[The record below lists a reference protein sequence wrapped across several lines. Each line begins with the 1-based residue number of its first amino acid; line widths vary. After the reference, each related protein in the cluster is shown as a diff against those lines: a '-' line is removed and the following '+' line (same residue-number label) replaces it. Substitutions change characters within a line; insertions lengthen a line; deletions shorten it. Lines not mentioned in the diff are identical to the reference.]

1 MRGIGA
7 GVRIFDLL
15 ERQPV
20 IDSSAGVPIDPA
32 RRGPIRFENV
42 TFQYPSRKEVTV
54 LKDLTLEIQP
64 GESVALVYA
73 SLCFECSL

>member
-15 ERQPV
+15 ERKPA
-20 IDSSAGVPIDPA
+20 IDPDAGVLVDSA

-42 TFQYPSRKEVTV
+42 MFQYPSRKEVTV
-54 LKDLTLEIQP
+54 LKDLNLEINT
-64 GESVALVYA
+64 GESVALVWVDRA
-73 SLCFECSL
+73 SQ

>member
-15 ERQPV
+15 ERKPL
-20 IDSSAGVPIDPA
+20 IDPDTGVPIDST

-42 TFQYPSRKEVTV
+42 MFQYPSRKEVTV
-54 LKDLTLEIQP
+54 LRDLDLEINP
-64 GESVALVYA
+64 GESVALV
-73 SLCFECSL
+73 

>member
-15 ERQPV
+15 ERKPA
-20 IDSSAGVPIDPA
+20 IDPEVGVPIDPA

-42 TFQYPSRKEVTV
+42 TFEYPSRKEVTV
-54 LKDLTLEIQP
+54 LKDLSLEINP
-64 GESVALVYA
+64 GESVALV
-73 SLCFECSL
+73 

>member
-15 ERQPV
+15 ERKPL
-20 IDSSAGVPIDPA
+20 IDPEVGVPIDSA

-42 TFQYPSRKEVTV
+42 MFQYPSRKEVTV
-54 LKDLTLEIQP
+54 LKDLNLEINP
-64 GESVALVYA
+64 GESVALV
-73 SLCFECSL
+73 

>member
-15 ERQPV
+15 ERKPI
-20 IDSSAGVPIDPA
+20 IDPEAGVPIESS

-42 TFQYPSRKEVTV
+42 MFQYPSRKEVTV
-54 LKDLTLEIQP
+54 LRDLDLEINP
-64 GESVALVYA
+64 GESVALV
-73 SLCFECSL
+73 